1 MHATL
6 FHLALIAVLVLV
18 KSLVELDIFL
28 LLHISNPVLIQLR
41 FDFAGGFA
49 VVRNSTVPS
58 QFILYGSYII
68 LQYSLIFLHG

>member
-58 QFILYGSYII
+58 QFIETS
-68 LQYSLIFLHG
+68 SLFFLHLS